1 MNQWE
6 LPLIPLP
13 RELPPL
19 QIPVSIPPPAMRP
32 LPPHSSYKKVEIGGY
47 HYQFV
52 DEEKLPDE
60 CTCPIC
66 TLVQR
71 EAHQV
76 ICCGK
81 IYCKSCLDELKRK
94 SVNFKCPNC
103 CNSLEGEHKYFPD
116 KNTIS
121 KIHHFAI
128 YCDNKDKGCQW
139 EGLLKDFEEGH
150 LPKCPYQII
159 SCSNNCG
166 MNLQHQEL
174 DRHLIQCPRRQFTCP
189 FCKTRGE
196 HRNITGDHITTCPD
210 YILECPNT
218 GCDEGIKRS
227 QIAKHRN
234 ECSKEIVPCPHSS
247 IGCSSPMIKR
257 EELLSHD
264 KERVSFHLDLA
275 VKKIH
280 ELKHDQERVSSHHD
294 LTIRELRCDLHRAV
308 KEIHE
313 LRAQRPFTA
322 DKIPVIKMQNYLQHN
337 ISTGFYLSPCGYK
350 MALKI
355 CLYHNFDCY
364 LALLP
369 GEYDN
374 TLEWPFQGVVTV
386 ELLNQKEDKDHD
398 STTIFFNEDT
408 PDKYKNRVVPP
419 KVNGEWRRS
428 ISYLHKRDKYTY
440 NNTLYLRVSIKTTEP
455 NKPWLV

>member
-1 MNQWE
+1 MSTKIEKN
-6 LPLIPLP
+6 
-13 RELPPL
+13 
-19 QIPVSIPPPAMRP
+19 
-32 LPPHSSYKKVEIGGY
+32 GGY
-47 HYQFV
+47 DYQFV
-52 DEEKLPDE
+52 DEKKLPDE

-94 SVNFKCPNC
+94 SDNFNCPNC
-103 CNSLEGEHKYFPD
+103 RNSLEGEHKYLPD
-116 KNTIS
+116 KNMIS
-121 KIHHFAI
+121 KIRHFAI
-128 YCDNKDKGCQW
+128 YCNNKDKGCQW
-139 EGLLKDFEEGH
+139 EGHLKDFEQGH
-150 LPKCPYQII
+150 LQICPYQII
-159 SCSNNCG
+159 GCSNNCG
-166 MNLQHQEL
+166 ENLQRRQL
-174 DRHLIQCPRRQFTCP
+174 DRHLIQECPRRQFTCP
-189 FCKTRGE
+189 FCKTHGE
-196 HRNITGDHITTCPD
+196 HRNITGDHITKCAD

-234 ECSKEIVPCPHSS
+234 KCPKEIVPCPHSS

-257 EELLSHD
+257 EELPSHD
-264 KERVSFHLDLA
+264 KECMSSHLDLA

-280 ELKHDQERVSSHHD
+280 ELKRDQERVSSHHD
-294 LTIRELRCDLHRAV
+294 RTIRELRCDLDLAV

-322 DKIPVIKMQNYLQHN
+322 NKIPVIKIQNVSQCN
-337 ISTGFYLSPCGYK
+337 ISPGFYLSPCGYK
-350 MALKI
+350 MALKVTRSI
-355 CLYHNFDCY
+355 GINCC

-369 GEYDN
+369 GEYDD
-374 TLEWPFQGVVTV
+374 TLEWPFQGEVTV
-386 ELLNQKEDKDHD
+386 ELLNQLEDKDH
-398 STTIFFNEDT
+398 IEMIIPFNEDT

-419 KVNGEWRRS
+419 NVNGEWWGNFHFWILTHHS
-428 ISYLHKRDKYTY
+428 LNDTI
-440 NNTLYLRVSIKTTEP
+440 YLRVSIETTKH